1 MVAKR
6 PVGRGNRGK
15 PVGVNPLRESHEWG
29 SYIVKKGKVAG
40 GVVVV
45 VVLFSHRVRGCDATG
60 PVKRANEME
69 LKFKGEKAVVGT
81 ATDGRKLLVGVRGFP
96 VMEVS
101 LDDPRISPEVIAAAA
116 INGFRQRLMDA
127 AALKRN
133 TTTGQSQSP
142 AEKDAAI
149 RKLYDHYLS
158 GTTEWELQR
167 GAAGPRMDPLVVRA
181 IMEAFGKTEDEVR
194 SMIEKK
200 AAEQSL
206 KPAEYCAA
214 LAEHKKVKPVVERL
228 RTESLAA
235 IKVDDEPFA
244 DEDGADE
251 DAV

>member
-1 MVAKR
+1 MV
-6 PVGRGNRGK
+6 
-15 PVGVNPLRESHEWG
+15 S
-29 SYIVKKGKVAG
+29 G
-40 GVVVV
+40 GGIS
-45 VVLFSHRVRGCDATG
+45 LTLTSALLHCL
-60 PVKRANEME
+60 KRAEIME

-81 ATDGRKLLVGVRGFP
+81 ATDGRKLLVGVKGFP
-96 VMEVS
+96 VMTIE

-127 AALKRN
+127 AALKRD

-142 AEKDAAI
+142 ADKDAAI

-181 IMEAFGKTEDEVR
+181 IMEAFGKSEDEVR

-200 AAEQSL
+200 AAENGL

-214 LAEHKKVKPVVERL
+214 MAEVGRVKPIAERL
-228 RTESLAA
+228 RREALAT
-235 IKVDDEPFA
+235 IEVEDNPFA
-244 DEDGADE
+244 DEGGEEDGE
-251 DAV
+251 